1 MMLERMDLRRPV
13 LLVVALLAA
22 LAMLTVAAAAQD
34 LKTFTKKGSFE
45 DVKLDLSDAI
55 TKRGLV
61 VDFTGHV
68 SRMLERT
75 GKDVGSTK
83 QVYRNAEYVV
93 FCSAQL
99 SRQMMEADA
108 ANAGYCPF
116 VMFIYE
122 SAAKAGEV
130 VVGYRPMPKSNS
142 AASQK
147 AFSEIDA
154 LLDGIAREAVK

>member
-1 MMLERMDLRRPV
+1 MVLERMDVRRPV
-13 LLVVALLAA
+13 LLAVAMLAA

-34 LKTFTKKGSFE
+34 LKTYTKKGSFD

-61 VDFTGHV
+61 VDFSGNV
-68 SRMLERT
+68 GRMLDRT

-83 QVYRNAEYVV
+83 QVYKNAEYVV

-116 VMFIYE
+116 VIFIYE
-122 SAAKAGEV
+122 RAEKAGEV
-130 VVGYRPMPKSNS
+130 VIGYRPMPKSKS

-147 AFSEIDA
+147 AFSGIDA
-154 LLDGIAREAVK
+154 LLDGIAREAAK